1 MNRPL
6 YPTEQGDSRIAST
19 IVDMTA
25 LSTTITLQQLT
36 ELWIHTGTACNLECP
51 FCLEGSRP
59 GDTRLERIKLNEIKP
74 YLDKAV
80 QLGIARFC
88 FTGGEPLIVKDIV
101 RILEYALSLKPCLIL
116 SNGTA
121 PLLKRLHQLQLLK
134 QQAQPL
140 SFRISID
147 YPDQQRH
154 DTARGWGNFQ
164 RAIEGLQLLH
174 EQGFAI
180 SIARQKDTNEDTTA
194 VQEAYRLLLRK
205 ARLPENTLIL
215 ALPELGKLG
224 TDPRSVDQ
232 LEPSDASTL
241 MCAHSRMLLKRDGQL
256 RVYACAFTDDDM
268 RFDLGASLTEATQT
282 AVCLQHQRCR
292 QCVHHSATYSEIS

>member
-1 MNRPL
+1 
-6 YPTEQGDSRIAST
+6 
-19 IVDMTA
+19 MTA
-25 LSTTITLQQLT
+25 SPIIALQHLT

-74 YLDKAV
+74 YLDEAV
-80 QLGIARFC
+80 QLGVQRFC

-101 RILEYALSLKPCLIL
+101 KILEYALSLKPCLIL

-134 QQAQPL
+134 QQTFPL

-154 DTARGWGNFQ
+154 DTARGWGNFE

-174 EQGFAI
+174 QQGFVI
-180 SIARQKDTNEDTTA
+180 SIARQMDADEDTASVTA
-194 VQEAYRLLLRK
+194 QYRQLLRK
-205 ARLPENTLIL
+205 AHLPEDTRVV
-215 ALPELGKLG
+215 ALPDFGKLG
-224 TDPRSVDQ
+224 TDPHLDKDVALPNDTSK
-232 LEPSDASTL
+232 L
-241 MCAHSRMLLKRDGQL
+241 MCSHSRMLLKREGQL
-256 RVYACAFTDDDM
+256 RVYACALTDDDA
-268 RFDLGASLTEATQT
+268 RFELSESLSVATQT
-282 AVCLQHQRCR
+282 PICPQHQRCR
-292 QCVHHSATYSEIS
+292 QCVRLGATYSEHLN

>member
-1 MNRPL
+1 
-6 YPTEQGDSRIAST
+6 
-19 IVDMTA
+19 MTDI
-25 LSTTITLQQLT
+25 SHHVSLQQLA

-74 YLDKAV
+74 YLDEAV
-80 QLGIARFC
+80 QLGVQRFG

-101 RILEYALSLKPCLIL
+101 KILEYALSLRPCLIL

-121 PLLKRLHQLQLLK
+121 PLLKRLHQLRLLK
-134 QQAQPL
+134 QQAHPL

-147 YPDQQRH
+147 WPDQQRH

-180 SIARQKDTNEDTTA
+180 SIARQMDAGEDVA
-194 VQEAYRLLLRK
+194 VVSDAYRLLLRK
-205 ARLPENTLIL
+205 ARLPENTRVI

-224 TDPRSVDQ
+224 TDCHTDTPIAAPADI
-232 LEPSDASTL
+232 STP
-241 MCAHSRMLLKRDGQL
+241 MCSCSRMLLKREGQL
-256 RVYACAFTDDDM
+256 RVYACAFTDDDV
-268 RFDLGASLTEATQT
+268 RFDLGSSLTEA
-282 AVCLQHQRCR
+282 AKMPVCLQHQRCH
-292 QCVHHSATYSEIS
+292 QCVKLSASY

>member
-1 MNRPL
+1 MIMADR
-6 YPTEQGDSRIAST
+6 TQ
-19 IVDMTA
+19 V
-25 LSTTITLQQLT
+25 TLVRLNQL
-36 ELWIHTGTACNLECP
+36 WVHTGTACNLECP

-74 YLDKAV
+74 YLDEAV
-80 QLGIARFC
+80 QLGVRQFC

-101 RILEYALSLKPCLIL
+101 KILDYALSLKPCLIL

-134 QQAQPL
+134 QQTHPL

-180 SIARQKDTNEDTTA
+180 SIARQMDAGENVTA
-194 VQEAYRLLLRK
+194 VNDAYRQLLRK
-205 ARLPENTLIL
+205 TRLPEDTRIV
-215 ALPELGKLG
+215 ALPELSKLG
-224 TDPRSVDQ
+224 TPYEIDPLQAPDDRN
-232 LEPSDASTL
+232 L
-241 MCAHSRMLLKRDGQL
+241 MCSHSRMLLKRAGEL
-256 RVYACAFTDDDM
+256 RVYACAFTDDDA
-268 RFDLGASLTEATQT
+268 RFDLGSSLEVAVGSG
-282 AVCLQHQRCR
+282 VCLQHQRCH
-292 QCVHHSATYSEIS
+292 QCINNAAHL

>member
-1 MNRPL
+1 M
-6 YPTEQGDSRIAST
+6 IATSNT
-19 IVDMTA
+19 V
-25 LSTTITLQQLT
+25 TLRQLT

-59 GDTRLERIKLNEIKP
+59 GDNRLERIKLNEIKP
-74 YLDKAV
+74 YLDEAV
-80 QLGIARFC
+80 QLGVQRFG

-101 RILEYALSLKPCLIL
+101 KILEYALNLKPCLVL

-134 QQAQPL
+134 QHTHPL

-174 EQGFAI
+174 AQGFAI
-180 SIARQKDTNEDTTA
+180 SIARQMEADEDRAA
-194 VQEAYRLLLRK
+194 VNEAYRLLLRK
-205 ARLPENTLIL
+205 SRLPEDTSIV

-224 TDPRSVDQ
+224 T
-232 LEPSDASTL
+232 PSAATIDAPTDTSRP
-241 MCAHSRMLLKRDGQL
+241 MCSYSRMLLKRDGEL
-256 RVYACAFTDDDM
+256 RIYACAFTDDDA
-268 RFDLGASLTEATQT
+268 RFDLSDSLTAAVNTP
-282 AVCLQHQRCR
+282 VCLQHQRCG
-292 QCVHHSATYSEIS
+292 QCIKHGASYSD

>member
-1 MNRPL
+1 MN
-6 YPTEQGDSRIAST
+6 QDISK
-19 IVDMTA
+19 
-25 LSTTITLQQLT
+25 ITLHRLT

-74 YLDKAV
+74 YLDEAV
-80 QLGIARFC
+80 QLGVERFA

-101 RILEYALSLKPCLIL
+101 KILEYALNLKPCLVL

-121 PLLKRLHQLQLLK
+121 PLLKRLHQLQLLN
-134 QQAQPL
+134 QQPQPL

-174 EQGFAI
+174 KQGFGI
-180 SIARQKDTNEDTTA
+180 SIARQMDVNEDSA
-194 VQEAYRLLLRK
+194 VASEAYRQLLRK
-205 ARLPENTLIL
+205 ARLPEDTRIV

-224 TDPRSVDQ
+224 TETQ
-232 LEPSDASTL
+232 LNSLIEPPAMPSRL
-241 MCAHSRMLLKRDGQL
+241 MCSYSRMLLKREGQL
-256 RVYACAFTDDDM
+256 RIYSCAFTDDDV
-268 RFDLGASLTEATQT
+268 RFDLGTSLTEATNT

-292 QCVHHSATYSEIS
+292 QCAQQMATYSES

>member
-1 MNRPL
+1 MNNDYLR
-6 YPTEQGDSRIAST
+6 
-19 IVDMTA
+19 V
-25 LSTTITLQQLT
+25 TLHRWS

-59 GDTRLERIKLNEIKP
+59 GDTRLERFKLNEIKP
-74 YLDKAV
+74 HLDAAV
-80 QLGIARFC
+80 ELGVERFC

-101 RILEYALSLKPCLIL
+101 KVLEYALNLKPCLIL

-134 QQAQPL
+134 QQTHAL

-164 RAIEGLQLLH
+164 RALDGLQLLH

-180 SIARQKDTNEDTTA
+180 SIARQTDLDENIAA
-194 VQEAYRLLLRK
+194 VNEAYRQLLRK
-205 ARLPENTLIL
+205 LRLPETTPVL

-224 TDPRSVDQ
+224 TDYKLATAIEAPYDS
-232 LEPSDASTL
+232 SKL
-241 MCAHSRMLLKRDGQL
+241 MCSYSRMLLKRDGQL
-256 RVYACAFTDDDM
+256 RVHACAFTDDDP
-268 RFDLGASLTEATQT
+268 RFDMGASLRDAGLA
-282 AVCLQHQRCR
+282 AVSLQHQRCR
-292 QCVHHSATYSEIS
+292 QCVMNSASYSMADESASATTPRRPVDVNQN